1 MTTPY
6 IATPFPA
13 PEERPDNASFWQ
25 AAREGRLLVKVCESC
40 GKPHWYP
47 RVLCPFCMGDTAW
60 KEASGLGTVYAF
72 SVTRRAGPN
81 PFCIAYVTLEEGVT
95 MMTHIVDCDLDT
107 VRIGQ
112 PVRIRFSPSEDGAPV
127 PTFAPA

>member
-6 IATPFPA
+6 IAAPFPA
-13 PEERPDNASFWQ
+13 PEERPDNARFWQ

-112 PVRIRFSPSEDGAPV
+112 PVRVRFSLSEDGAPV
-127 PTFAPA
+127 PTFVPV

>member
-6 IATPFPA
+6 IAAPFPA
-13 PEERPDNASFWQ
+13 PEERPDNARFWQ

-112 PVRIRFSPSEDGAPV
+112 PVRVRFSPSEDGAPV

>member
-13 PEERPDNASFWQ
+13 PEERPDNARFWQ

-112 PVRIRFSPSEDGAPV
+112 PVRVRFSPSEDGAPV

>member
-13 PEERPDNASFWQ
+13 PEERPDNAPFWQ

-112 PVRIRFSPSEDGAPV
+112 PVRVRFSPSKDGAPV